1 MEIKIILIF
10 MLVGCSFLLGEYIYN
25 TYNKRHKELCDL
37 IRILEILHMEL
48 SFGLY
53 TLEEVFRKL
62 GDKKEYSFSEFFS
75 KMSEDLSKNRSSTL
89 EEILRENIK
98 ILKNETYLAKREE
111 DELKS
116 LILSLGK
123 SDIYSQERIINLT
136 VENLKK
142 LTDKTQDDIN
152 TKGLVYRKVTTIV
165 GLVVGIILV

>member
-1 MEIKIILIF
+1 
-10 MLVGCSFLLGEYIYN
+10 
-25 TYNKRHKELCDL
+25 
-37 IRILEILHMEL
+37 MEL

-75 KMSEDLSKNRSSTL
+75 KMSEDLSKNESNTL
-89 EEILRENIK
+89 EGILRENIK
-98 ILKNETYLAKREE
+98 ILQSETYLAKREE

-142 LTDKTQDDIN
+142 LTDRTQEDIN